1 MYTGQG
7 ITALIDLSKG
17 CVASTRTPD
26 KVVEKFIGGRGINMY
41 YLYKLLRPGVDPLSP
56 ENVLIFG
63 TGLLTGTLAPSAS
76 RMNISAKS
84 PETGILGDASI
95 GGFFPAEMR
104 LAGFDRLIIYG
115 KAEVPSYLF
124 ISDETIQIRD
134 AKDYWGLDVSATQK
148 AIREDLGSDVQTV
161 CIGRAGEN
169 LVKMACIMSGLKN
182 AAGRCGLGA
191 VMGSKNLKALVVRG
205 NLGIPIHD
213 SQEMIRLRLQLQE
226 YLLKSKVVKILGA
239 VGTPILYTNSNSLGA
254 IRTHNSQLNTFSKN
268 LSAPEIEKRVEK
280 MLSCY
285 GCPVHC
291 RHRNIFGGEGPEY
304 STVGLLG
311 ANCGVSDTDHVIK
324 LNNLVNELGL
334 DSSSTGTIIPWAI
347 ELYQRGLIDQKTTG
361 QPLRFGDYPLVE
373 SLIKD
378 IAERRG
384 FGNIL
389 AESTGAA
396 KLFGDESRK
405 YLIAVKGLPQSDPHD
420 ARYIKSFALGLAVAS
435 RGADHLRN
443 RPTLDIMDL
452 PEDLLKEIYGV
463 QIDPDPTSYITKEN
477 MVYYHENIYALGDAL
492 GICRFITHGFNS
504 PHLLKPE
511 HFVDLI
517 RAATGIESTSA
528 GLLGVAK
535 RIIDLERII
544 NQREGL
550 NKDDDTLPERYFVD
564 KLPLKKAAGHHIDR
578 TRFQELLDR
587 YYRLRKWNSNGEPDL
602 AVKMEIDQLGGV
614 GEHAG

>member
-7 ITALIDLSKG
+7 IIAFIDLSNR
-17 CVASTRTPD
+17 CVTSTRTPD
-26 KVVEKFIGGRGINMY
+26 EVVEKLVGGRGINMY
-41 YLYKLLRPGVDPLSP
+41 YLHKELRPGVDPLSP

-63 TGLLTGTLAPSAS
+63 AGLLTGTLAPSAS

-104 LAGFDRLIIYG
+104 LAGFDRLIIHG
-115 KAEVPSYLF
+115 RAQVPSYLY

-134 AKDYWGLDVSATQK
+134 AGEYWGLDVSDTQK
-148 AIREDLGSDVQTV
+148 AIRKDLGNDVQTV

-191 VMGSKNLKALVVRG
+191 VMGSKNLKAVVARG
-205 NLGIPIHD
+205 NIGIPTYD
-213 SQEMIRLRLQLQE
+213 PQEMIRLRLRLQE
-226 YLLKSKVVKILGA
+226 YLLKSKVVKVLGA
-239 VGTPILYTNSNSLGA
+239 VGTPILYGNSNSIGA
-254 IRTHNSQLNTFSKN
+254 IRTHNNQLNTFSEN
-268 LSAPEIEKRVEK
+268 LSALEIEKRVEK

-285 GCPVHC
+285 SCPVHC

-311 ANCGVSDTDHVIK
+311 ANCGLSDTDQVIK

-347 ELYQRGLIDQKTTG
+347 ELYQRGIIDEKITG
-361 QPLRFGDYPLVE
+361 QPLRFGDYALIE
-373 SLIKD
+373 SMIRD

-396 KLFGDESRK
+396 KLLGDESKK
-405 YLIAVKGLPQSDPHD
+405 YLIAIKGLPQSDPHD
-420 ARYIKSFALGLAVAS
+420 VRYIKSFALGLAVAS

-452 PEDLLKEIYGV
+452 PEDLLNEIYGV
-463 QIDPDPTSYITKEN
+463 KIDPDPTSYITKEN
-477 MVYYHENIYALGDAL
+477 IVYYHENMYALGDAL

-517 RAATGIESTSA
+517 RAATGIESTA
-528 GLLGVAK
+528 DGLIGVGK

-544 NQREGL
+544 NLREGVT
-550 NKDDDTLPERYFVD
+550 KKDDTLPERYFTD

-578 TRFQELLDR
+578 ASFLELLDR
-587 YYRLRKWNSNGEPDL
+587 YYSLRKWNSDGEPDS
-602 AVKMEIDQLGGV
+602 AVKMAIEQLEGV
-614 GEHAG
+614 EERAS